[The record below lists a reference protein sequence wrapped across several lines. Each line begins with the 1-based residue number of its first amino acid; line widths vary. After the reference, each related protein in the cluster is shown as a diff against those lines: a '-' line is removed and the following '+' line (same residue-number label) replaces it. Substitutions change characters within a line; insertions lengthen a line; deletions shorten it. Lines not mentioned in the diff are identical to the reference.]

1 MRTIFIALIAVA
13 ALALSGTAVAGGWAT
28 VGLSGLPTGVDED
41 EEWNV
46 VLTVLQHGQTPLAG
60 VQPTLTIRNV
70 DTGQKKTFAAKPTDR
85 VGKYAVT
92 VVFPSA
98 GTWAYEVYDG
108 FGQYGGAQ
116 THTFKPVTI
125 GGGPAGDGGTPLAWT
140 IGGSSVLLFAL
151 LLLVA
156 APRLRRRWSAATA
169 PATGLH

>member
-1 MRTIFIALIAVA
+1 MRTLFIALVAVA
-13 ALALSGTAVAGGWAT
+13 ALALSGTAAAGGWAT
-28 VGLSGLPTGVDED
+28 VGLGSLPTGVDPD
-41 EEWNV
+41 EPWNV
-46 VLTVLQHGQTPLAG
+46 ELTVLQHGKTPLAG
-60 VQPTLTIRNV
+60 VKPTLTIRNV

-85 VGKYAVT
+85 VGVYAVE

-125 GGGPAGDGGTPLAWT
+125 GGGSAADGGTPLAWT
-140 IGGSSVLLFAL
+140 IGGSSVLLLAL

-156 APRLRRRWSAATA
+156 APRLRRSTTA